1 MPRLDAVRYDSEGM
15 NYAQRQARL
24 RQRMEREG
32 VAAVL
37 VKHLPN
43 LRYLCGFSGSNGLL
57 LLASE
62 AATLYTDGRY
72 REQARSEVRAA
83 RVEVPAR
90 GELWKAAAQ
99 AARRRRRVGMEYEHL
114 TLRERARWLAAW
126 PGGARGLK
134 DASGWV
140 EAQRALKEPE
150 EVAAIRRA
158 VELASSVFAP
168 TVAKVRAGMTET
180 ELAGRLEFGLRRA
193 GGEGLAFDSIV
204 AGGPHGAW
212 VHARP
217 DGRRLP
223 RRGFV
228 VMDYG
233 VVLGG
238 YHSDMTR
245 SVHLGA
251 AGRRAREVYRAVL
264 EAQQAAIAAVR
275 PGARGAAVDRAARR
289 RLEAAGWGRYF
300 PHSTGHGVGLEI
312 HEAPRLGATSR
323 ETLAAGQVITIEPG
337 VYIPGWGGVRI
348 EDVVLVTPAGAEV
361 LTPTPKELIY
371 GL

>member
-1 MPRLDAVRYDSEGM
+1 MRYDSEGM
-15 NYAQRQARL
+15 NYSQRQARL
-24 RQRMEREG
+24 RQHMEREG
-32 VAAVL
+32 VEAVVAA
-37 VKHLPN
+37 HLPN

-57 LLASE
+57 LVE
-62 AATLYTDGRY
+62 AGRATLYTDGRY
-72 REQARSEVRAA
+72 REQAHSEVEQA

-90 GELWKAAAQ
+90 GDLWKAAAQ
-99 AARRRRRVGMEYEHL
+99 RARRLRRVGMEYEHL
-114 TLRERARWLAAW
+114 TLTQRAHWLSHW

-134 DASGWV
+134 NSSGWV
-140 EAQRALKEPE
+140 EAQRAIKEPE

-168 TVAKVRAGMTET
+168 TVRKIRAGMTET
-180 ELAGRLEFGLRRA
+180 ELAGQLEFGLRRA
-193 GGEGLAFDSIV
+193 GGEGLAFDSII

-217 DGRRLP
+217 DARRLP

-233 VVLGG
+233 VVLAG

-245 SVHLGA
+245 TVHLGA
-251 AGRRAREVYRAVL
+251 AGRRARAVYRAVL
-264 EAQQAAIAAVR
+264 DAQQAAIAAVR
-275 PGARGAAVDRAARR
+275 PGAPCAAVDRAARR
-289 RLEAAGWGRYF
+289 RLERAGLGKYF

-312 HEAPRLGATSR
+312 HEAPRLGATAR

-348 EDVVLVTPAGAEV
+348 EDVVLVTPAGSEV
-361 LTPTPKELIY
+361 LTPTPKDLLY

>member
-1 MPRLDAVRYDSEGM
+1 MRYDSGGM
-15 NYAQRQARL
+15 NYSQRQARL

-32 VAAVL
+32 VEAV
-37 VKHLPN
+37 VVSHLAN

-57 LLASE
+57 LVE
-62 AATLYTDGRY
+62 AGRTTLYTDGRY
-72 REQARSEVRAA
+72 REQARNEVEEA

-99 AARRRRRVGMEYEHL
+99 RARRRRRVGMEYEHL
-114 TLRERARWLAAW
+114 TLRQRGRWLAAW

-134 DASGWV
+134 DASGWI
-140 EAQRALKEPE
+140 EAQRAVKEPE

-168 TVAKVRAGMTET
+168 TIRKIRAGMTET
-180 ELAGRLEFGLRRA
+180 ELAGELEFGLRRA
-193 GGEGLAFDSIV
+193 GGEGLAFASII

-212 VHARP
+212 VHAHP
-217 DGRRLP
+217 DRRRLP

-245 SVHLGA
+245 TPHRGA

-275 PGARGAAVDRAARR
+275 PGATCAAVDRAARR
-289 RLEAAGWGRYF
+289 HLQAAGLGKYF

-323 ETLAAGQVITIEPG
+323 EELAAGQVITIEPG

-348 EDVVLVTPAGAEV
+348 EDVVLVTPGGAEV
-361 LTPTPKELIY
+361 LTPTPKDLIY

>member
-1 MPRLDAVRYDSEGM
+1 MSYS
-15 NYAQRQARL
+15 QRQARL
-24 RQRMEREG
+24 RQRMEQEG
-32 VAAVL
+32 VDAVL
-37 VKHLPN
+37 VAHLPN

-57 LLASE
+57 LVEQADR
-62 AATLYTDGRY
+62 ATLYTDGRY
-72 REQARSEVRAA
+72 REQAGSEVQQA
-83 RVEVPAR
+83 RVVVPVR
-90 GELWKAAAQ
+90 GDLWKAAART
-99 AARRRRRVGMEYEHL
+99 ARRRRRVGMENEHL
-114 TLRERARWLAAW
+114 TLTQRARWLAHW

-134 DASGWV
+134 NSSGWV
-140 EAQRALKEPE
+140 EAQRAVKSPD

-158 VELASSVFAP
+158 VELASSVFPA
-168 TVAKVRAGMTET
+168 TVQKIRAGMSET
-180 ELAGRLEFGLRRA
+180 ALAGHLEFALRKA
-193 GGEGLAFDSIV
+193 GGEGLAFDSII
-204 AGGPHGAW
+204 AGGAHGAW
-212 VHARP
+212 VHAQPDARP
-217 DGRRLP
+217 LP

-233 VVLGG
+233 VVLAG

-245 SVHLGA
+245 TVHLGA
-251 AGRRAREVYRAVL
+251 ADRRAREVYRAVL

-275 PGARGAAVDRAARR
+275 PGARCAAVDRAARR
-289 RLEAAGWGRYF
+289 SLEKAGWAKYF

-337 VYIPGWGGVRI
+337 VYIPAWGGVRI

-361 LTPTPKELIY
+361 LTPTPKDLIY

>member
-1 MPRLDAVRYDSEGM
+1 MSFS
-15 NYAQRQARL
+15 QRQTQL
-24 RQRMEREG
+24 RQRMEQEG
-32 VAAVL
+32 VEAVL
-37 VKHLPN
+37 VAHLPN

-57 LLASE
+57 LVE
-62 AATLYTDGRY
+62 QERATLYTDGRY
-72 REQARSEVRAA
+72 REQARSEVQQA

-99 AARRRRRVGMEYEHL
+99 RARRQRRVGMEYEHL
-114 TLRERARWLAAW
+114 TLTQRARWLAAW
-126 PGGARGLK
+126 GGGARGLK
-134 DASGWV
+134 NASGWV
-140 EAQRALKEPE
+140 EQQRAIKAPE

-168 TVAKVRAGMTET
+168 TVRKIRAGMSET
-180 ELAGRLEFGLRRA
+180 ELAGWLEFALRKA
-193 GGEGLAFDSIV
+193 GGEGLAFDSII
-204 AGGPHGAW
+204 AGGQHGAW
-212 VHARP
+212 VHAHP
-217 DGRRLP
+217 DGRPLP

-275 PGARGAAVDRAARR
+275 PGARCAAVDRAARR
-289 RLEAAGWGRYF
+289 SLEQAGMGKYF

-337 VYIPGWGGVRI
+337 VYLPGWGGVRI